1 MNNSDTTR
9 KMTDH
14 DQPMIGVL
22 LSNDGELYLP
32 QWVREDFAEYT
43 QNPEVL
49 YYMTNDLRTH
59 PDMPYWV
66 EENQHILQKVHINVR
81 VQEIPKKFKNH
92 YHIKINEDFSEEIV
106 LSDKSYELYLKQWNQ
121 TCNMRYISTVL
132 ADTQCPADEKIRRIE
147 ARINIGK

>member
-1 MNNSDTTR
+1 
-9 KMTDH
+9 MTDY

-22 LSNDGELYLP
+22 LSNDGGELYLP

-81 VQEIPKKFKNH
+81 VQKIPKKFKNH

-106 LSDKSYELYLKQWNQ
+106 LNDKSYELYLKQWNQ
-121 TCNMRYISTVL
+121 TCKMRYISTVL

-147 ARINIGK
+147 TRINIGK